1 MRVLSALTASVPR
14 TILVV
19 VALAAIVI
27 ALAVR
32 PLGLTI
38 AGAMGLYFVVWWTVL
53 FAILPIRVGAQGVEP
68 EGEPVVGA
76 DAGAPAIPALRE
88 KAIWTTLASD
98 AVFLIV
104 CATLPL
110 AGL

>member
-1 MRVLSALTASVPR
+1 MALLPLLTASRPR
-14 TILVV
+14 TAAVMIV
-19 VALAAIVI
+19 LAAVVI

-32 PLGLTI
+32 PFGLTV
-38 AGAMGLYFVVWWTVL
+38 AGAIALYFVVWWTVL
-53 FAILPIRVGAQGVEP
+53 FAILPLRVG
-68 EGEPVVGA
+68 GEPMSAGEMVPGA
-76 DAGAPAIPALRE
+76 EPGAPSVPALRA